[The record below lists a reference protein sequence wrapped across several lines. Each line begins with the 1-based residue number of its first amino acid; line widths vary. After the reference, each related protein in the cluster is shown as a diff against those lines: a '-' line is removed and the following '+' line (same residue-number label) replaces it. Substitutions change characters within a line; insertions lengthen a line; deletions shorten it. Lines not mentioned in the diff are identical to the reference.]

1 MVQPAWTGDRGRV
14 RGDFLFQAG
23 APMKPT
29 KAANLNAPM
38 RLKNRVPSVN
48 WMMIF
53 VLAVVILGI
62 VLIATGEFG
71 AA

>member
-1 MVQPAWTGDRGRV
+1 
-14 RGDFLFQAG
+14 
-23 APMKPT
+23 MKPT
-29 KAANLNAPM
+29 KAPSFPSPM
-38 RLKNRVPSVN
+38 RLKNKAPSVN

>member
-1 MVQPAWTGDRGRV
+1 
-14 RGDFLFQAG
+14 
-23 APMKPT
+23 MKPT
-29 KAANLNAPM
+29 KAPNLNAPM
-38 RLKNRVPSVN
+38 RLKHKVPTVN

>member
-1 MVQPAWTGDRGRV
+1 
-14 RGDFLFQAG
+14 
-23 APMKPT
+23 MKPT
-29 KAANLNAPM
+29 NAPNLNAPM
-38 RLKNRVPSVN
+38 RLKNRVPAVN

-53 VLAVVILGI
+53 VLAVVIFGI

>member
-1 MVQPAWTGDRGRV
+1 
-14 RGDFLFQAG
+14 
-23 APMKPT
+23 MKPT
-29 KAANLNAPM
+29 KAPNPAAPM

-53 VLAVVILGI
+53 VLSVVILGI
-62 VLIATGEFG
+62 ALIATGEFG